1 MIALSREDWFELS
14 EACLDDSAGAID
26 DPDFDV
32 VIAGEQVRLTFA
44 SPAAE
49 TYFRLR
55 WLNHSDN
62 ITDQT

>member
-1 MIALSREDWFELS
+1 MIVLTTQEWFDVA
-14 EACLDDSAGAID
+14 EACLDDSTGPID
-26 DPDFDV
+26 DPEFDV

>member
-1 MIALSREDWFELS
+1 MITLSREDWFEWS

-32 VIAGEQVRLTFA
+32 VIDGEQVRLTFA
-44 SPAAE
+44 TPAAE

-55 WLNHSDN
+55 WL
-62 ITDQT
+62 T